1 MAALSADT
9 LRSPLSYDP
18 TTNISLEASYAS
30 TIPTDHLTDAD
41 GYRSLRILVAQG
53 DLIAVLGRANPRS
66 QPDGIATDDDDG
78 EISSAEHIVADVNIA
93 VDRAGMKGAGLTA
106 GEAEG
111 AAGVGRS
118 KSHSR
123 HYKAE
128 RHGHRECTA
137 AHSRPSSQIGRVRV
151 VRFHFRY
158 AKARSG
164 TLARAQV
171 VRRRRR

>member
-66 QPDGIATDDDDG
+66 QPDGIATDDVDR
-78 EISSAEHIVADVNIA
+78 EISLAEYIVADVDIA
-93 VDRAGMKGAGLTA
+93 VNGAGMKGARLII

-111 AAGVGRS
+111 AVGVGTS

-128 RHGHRECTA
+128 RHGHRGCTTV
-137 AHSRPSSQIGRVRV
+137 HSRPSS
-151 VRFHFRY
+151 
-158 AKARSG
+158 
-164 TLARAQV
+164 
-171 VRRRRR
+171 